1 MKHGF
6 LLINKPEGPTSFNI
20 VAKVRR
26 VFGIKKVGHCGTLDP
41 LADGLLVVALGNAT
55 RLIQYLGDDKIY
67 EFGVV
72 FGKKTETGDREGKI
86 IGESGKIPAKDE
98 LLAVIP
104 KFIGEISQTPP
115 AFSAIKIDGKRA
127 YELARAGQEVEMKSR
142 KIKIFSLELL
152 DFDFEQKT
160 AKFRAHCSNGTYIRS
175 LAQDIAESCGS
186 LGYCSSI
193 KRISV
198 GNFELK
204 NAVSAEDATE
214 KDIISFDK
222 AINFPKIKLDENG
235 YQRARNGNFVHCK
248 DTACLVR
255 EESGLGEP
263 NPYGKLDIDLIW
275 LEFNGEIIALGRA
288 ENGRVQP
295 VLVFC

>member
-1 MKHGF
+1 MKQGF

-20 VAKVRR
+20 VAKIRR
-26 VFGIKKVGHCGTLDP
+26 IFGIKKVGHCGTLDP

-67 EFGVV
+67 EFGVI
-72 FGKKTETGDREGKI
+72 FGKKSETGDRDGKI
-86 IGESGKIPAKDE
+86 TQECEKIPTKAE
-98 LLAVIP
+98 LLTAIP
-104 KFIGEISQTPP
+104 KFTGEISQTPP

-127 YELARAGQEVEMKSR
+127 YELARAGEAVEMKSR

-152 DFDFEQKT
+152 DFNPEQKT

-175 LAQDIAESCGS
+175 LAQDIAEFCGS
-186 LGYCSSI
+186 LAFCSSI

-204 NAVSAEDATE
+204 NAVSAEEAGENDV
-214 KDIISFDK
+214 IPFDK

-235 YQRARNGNFVHCK
+235 FKKAKNGNFVAS
-248 DTACLVR
+248 TGSATSSVA
-255 EESGLGEP
+255 EP
-263 NPYGKLDIDLIW
+263 VEAVEAVEAW
-275 LEFNGEIIALGRA
+275 LEFNGEIIALAKYENNRA
-288 ENGRVQP
+288 QP
-295 VLVFC
+295 ILVFN